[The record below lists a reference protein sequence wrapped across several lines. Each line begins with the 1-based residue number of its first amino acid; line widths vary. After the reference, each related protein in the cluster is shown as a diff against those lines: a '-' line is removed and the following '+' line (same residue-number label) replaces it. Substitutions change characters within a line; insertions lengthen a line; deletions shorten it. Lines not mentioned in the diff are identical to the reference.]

1 MELSARSAGDYIW
14 NMSTKMKAGV
24 LAWLLGAGSLL
35 AHEFWFEPT
44 SHFVEMG
51 GTMRVALRCGM
62 NFAGDPRPLD
72 ATLVSAVRRYDARG
86 VTDLMSRLGAPPT
99 PDALALEATTSGTV
113 VLALDTFAKSL
124 TLPGDRFTP
133 YLQEEGLDGVIAA
146 RRAAGKTDEPG
157 RERYRRCIKT
167 LIQVGD
173 VMDRTFSVRTGQRL
187 EIVPLANP
195 FAVKAGE
202 TLMIEVTF
210 DGRPLPG
217 ALVRAWHRG
226 PAAVTRGEA
235 RTDAAGRAEVRLGKT
250 GEWMLSLVHM
260 VPVTDDPA
268 HDWDSYWGN
277 LTFAL
282 PTR

>member
-1 MELSARSAGDYIW
+1 
-14 NMSTKMKAGV
+14 
-24 LAWLLGAGSLL
+24 
-35 AHEFWFEPT
+35 
-44 SHFVEMG
+44 
-51 GTMRVALRCGM
+51 MRVALRCGM
-62 NFAGDPRPLD
+62 DFAGDPRPLD
-72 ATLVSAVRRYDARG
+72 TTLVLAVRRYDARG
-86 VTDLMSRLGAPPT
+86 TMDLMPRLGEPPT
-99 PDALALEATTSGTV
+99 PEALALEAPVAGTV
-113 VLALDTFAKSL
+113 LLALDSAAKSL
-124 TLPGDRFTP
+124 TLPGDRFTH

-146 RRAAGKTDEPG
+146 RRAAGTSDEPG

-167 LIQVGD
+167 LIRVGEEA
-173 VMDRTFSVRTGQRL
+173 DRTLAVRTGQRL
-187 EIVPLANP
+187 EIVPLVDL
-195 FAVKAGE
+195 FALKVGDALG
-202 TLMIEVTF
+202 IEVTF
-210 DGRPLPG
+210 DGQPLAG

-226 PAAVTRGEA
+226 PGASPDSTASVTRHEV